1 MKFNIGEIVT
11 IAPPEEAASFVKDY
25 VKGNLLGTVVDYC
38 NDSNSYEV
46 KLQNG
51 IRDWYFET
59 WLKKAE
65 EDTNIP
71 HQPTVPPM
79 PKTKK
84 EMDWSKIKE
93 LTWMA
98 ITNKKDIVITIN
110 ADGSKEIE
118 ITTPTTSIV
127 ETNMRTRYVPEGEM
141 KND

>member
-1 MKFNIGEIVT
+1 MSITKES
-11 IAPPEEAASFVKDY
+11 IAKMIEKVK
-25 VKGNLLGTVVDYC
+25 
-38 NDSNSYEV
+38 
-46 KLQNG
+46 
-51 IRDWYFET
+51 
-59 WLKKAE
+59 

-71 HQPTVPPM
+71 QQPTVPSIP
-79 PKTKK
+79 KK

-93 LTWMA
+93 LTEIA

-127 ETNMRTRYVPEGEM
+127 ETQMRTRYVPEGEM